1 MIDVAWVTPKTDWHG
16 GTTNGVYSGDYFNA
30 SDFNRIKNNLE
41 HLREMSVKMY
51 DEYSIGVLGSDRN
64 VGDYFYADEIN
75 TLEQN
80 LTTINDHNLKRS
92 YGVAPIFTE
101 NGNTVDYTELNRIE
115 TASLDLYNTLMNQHD
130 GRRMLTWNF
139 GMKEGL

>member
-1 MIDVAWVTPKTDWHG
+1 VIDVAWVTPKTDWHG

-80 LTTINDHNLKRS
+80 LTTINDHTLKRS